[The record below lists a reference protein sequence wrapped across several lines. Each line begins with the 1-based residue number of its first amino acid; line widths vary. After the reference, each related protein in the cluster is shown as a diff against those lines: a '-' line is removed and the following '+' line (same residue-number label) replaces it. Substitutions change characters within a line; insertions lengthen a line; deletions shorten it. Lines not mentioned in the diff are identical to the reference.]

1 MSSRINTALQQ
12 TYIIVGTQSA
22 PQVTQLQGRQDR
34 PLFDGQSLFNILE
47 KMAQLNPLTGVE
59 LFHSQKSSFSHF
71 PLEATLFQFLP
82 AFDQNYLKQRV
93 QSVLKFQVVQNRM
106 QPKDELV
113 LREILP
119 AFDQNNLKPRVQF
132 VLKFQMVQNRM
143 NLEDGVSST
152 RDFLPLFYR
161 TISS

>member
-1 MSSRINTALQQ
+1 MLLCSKHILL
-12 TYIIVGTQSA
+12 SA
-22 PQVTQLQGRQDR
+22 PQVTQLQGRKDR
-34 PLFDGQSLFNILE
+34 PHFNGQSLFNFLE
-47 KMAQLNPLTGVE
+47 KKWPSLIHAQKSSLL
-59 LFHSQKSSFSHF
+59 HSQKSSFSHF

-82 AFDQNYLKQRV
+82 AFDQNYLKPRV

-152 RDFLPLFYR
+152 RDFLPLFCR
-161 TISS
+161 TISN